1 MVKLL
6 FWSKPR
12 FLTVPN
18 SSTMPVKRHFT
29 AVPQK
34 LCWRGLG
41 GLVKRE
47 ETGGGFRR
55 NCKVSLEWRRG
66 SETGI
71 RLKIDSVLVVGE
83 EEL

>member
-12 FLTVPN
+12 FLTVPI

-29 AVPQK
+29 ELSQK
-34 LCWRGLG
+34 LCWRGLW
-41 GLVKRE
+41 GLMKRE
-47 ETGGGFRR
+47 ETEGGFRG
-55 NCKVSLEWRRG
+55 NCTVSLKWRRG
-66 SETGI
+66 SEAGK
-71 RLKIDSVLVVGE
+71 RLKIDRFLVVGE